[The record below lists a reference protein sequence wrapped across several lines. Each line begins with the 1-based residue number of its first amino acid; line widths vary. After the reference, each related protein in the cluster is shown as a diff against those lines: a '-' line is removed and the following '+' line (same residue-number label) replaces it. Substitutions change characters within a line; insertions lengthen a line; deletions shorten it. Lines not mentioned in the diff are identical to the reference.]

1 MLNVHAYLLR
11 TDEKMAATI
20 GFERSLAPPAS
31 DAAEA
36 SMVQLQR
43 RFLGLVPE
51 SAPPWTLKLSNNAQ
65 LDTAATVTVAKIG
78 ATMWVAEC
86 NPFLSH
92 WIIVRPLDVTCHSLA
107 LFVVV
112 VVHRLRKPWKCRLT
126 EGGTH
131 AAQRL

>member
-65 LDTAATVTVAKIG
+65 LDEQLLASAGRSSFRVEICASRIG
-78 ATMWVAEC
+78 ADGARNVVTK
-86 NPFLSH
+86 
-92 WIIVRPLDVTCHSLA
+92 LDAVPNLTSLDLGSTPS
-107 LFVVV
+107 LFD
-112 VVHRLRKPWKCRLT
+112 L
-126 EGGTH
+126 
-131 AAQRL
+131 